1 MIHRHIRSDNDTVYP
16 ISIGRH
22 TRFKLSL
29 ESAKTVGLQSLAAL
43 IERAVYVAPVVT
55 DRHVFVEL
63 SLVQILFQSRL
74 RVAESLCFC
83 LGGRKGIDFARS
95 KILVFSCVLDRIRAN
110 VVDWANSL
118 QSMTRRVALRNC
130 K

>member
-63 SLVQILFQSRL
+63 SLVQILFQSGV

-83 LGGRKGIDFARS
+83 
-95 KILVFSCVLDRIRAN
+95 
-110 VVDWANSL
+110 
-118 QSMTRRVALRNC
+118 
-130 K
+130 